1 MCIFGRPQVIIS
13 GSDAFKE
20 TEVRKWNQPRQSGV
34 GRTFIRRTP
43 GEKFEETSR
52 TCSKLKKCSN
62 SNVKSLRDICQV
74 SLRKLRISSEAG
86 RKIIFKFDPGPGSS
100 LARVTGQLKHLCALL
115 FANPLFCPQRVFGRW
130 IKLWW
135 LDLREMSLIST
146 LLYCG
151 FLFHFLQ
158 FQEDLKEFCK
168 FIKGNNPWYSEYI
181 LNLESVLIERSYFD
195 CVTPLHQLTKILP
208 DVSIQFSGK
217 WNCLK

>member
-1 MCIFGRPQVIIS
+1 MKNPIDCKSSPSLDFRSFWDLILNLCFNLPFEMCIFGRPQVIIS

-86 RKIIFKFDPGPGSS
+86 RKIIFKFDCPGPRSPEWLVNSNICVHFYLQTLSS
-100 LARVTGQLKHLCALL
+100 VHS
-115 FANPLFCPQRVFGRW
+115 
-130 IKLWW
+130 
-135 LDLREMSLIST
+135 ESL
-146 LLYCG
+146 
-151 FLFHFLQ
+151 
-158 FQEDLKEFCK
+158 ED
-168 FIKGNNPWYSEYI
+168 G
-181 LNLESVLIERSYFD
+181 
-195 CVTPLHQLTKILP
+195 
-208 DVSIQFSGK
+208 
-217 WNCLK
+217 